1 MTSVGHYR
9 FAERTIHPT
18 RADNAMREEAA
29 E

>member
-18 RADNAMREEAA
+18 HADKVMREEAA

>member
-1 MTSVGHYR
+1 MTSVSHYR

-18 RADNAMREEAA
+18 RADKAMREEAA